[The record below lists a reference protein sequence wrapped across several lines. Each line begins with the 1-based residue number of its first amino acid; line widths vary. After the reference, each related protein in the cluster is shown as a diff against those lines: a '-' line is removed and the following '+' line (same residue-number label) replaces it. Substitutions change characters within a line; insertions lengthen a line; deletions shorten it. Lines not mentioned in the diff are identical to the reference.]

1 MWRRVLGSLA
11 VAFVL
16 LAPLPATAR
25 TGATPSAA
33 AGDFAGLVD
42 IGSGRRLYLECRG
55 SGSPTVILESGFRN
69 DADIW
74 QVTQPDGQEPVFPGI
89 AKFTRVCAYDRPGTI
104 LDQDHHSRSDPVPMP
119 RTAGEVVANLHA
131 LIAAAQIPG
140 PYVLVAHSLGGLFAR
155 LSISRY
161 PEDVVGLVLVD
172 AWSEA
177 LPELLGPEQWAAYEA
192 LAAPPPP
199 GLESYADLEQI
210 DFGAAS
216 DALREAAA
224 VHPLPAMPLVVISR
238 GKPVALPPDV
248 PSDFSP
254 GDFERAWSEAQAGLA
269 ALVPN
274 ARHEV
279 ATESDHYVQVEQPAL
294 VIAAVREVVDAVRD
308 PASWGQATP
317 VTSN

>member
-1 MWRRVLGSLA
+1 
-11 VAFVL
+11 
-16 LAPLPATAR
+16 
-25 TGATPSAA
+25 
-33 AGDFAGLVD
+33 
-42 IGSGRRLYLECRG
+42 
-55 SGSPTVILESGFRN
+55 
-69 DADIW
+69 
-74 QVTQPDGQEPVFPGI
+74 
-89 AKFTRVCAYDRPGTI
+89 
-104 LDQDHHSRSDPVPMP
+104 MP
-119 RTAGEVVANLHA
+119 RTAGEVVADLHA

-140 PYVLVAHSLGGLFAR
+140 PYILVAHSLGGLFAR

-216 DALREAAA
+216 DALRESAA
-224 VHPLPAMPLVVISR
+224 VRPLPTMPLVVISR

-254 GDFERAWSEAQAGLA
+254 DDFERAWSEAQAGLA

-274 ARHEV
+274 ARHEI

-294 VIAAVREVVDAVRD
+294 VIAAVRKVVDAVRD